1 MYSETQFWNTK
12 YDLAFSL
19 LYNPVNPSTRVM
31 KRFLQQLLSAAIEN
45 GKVGP
50 LDVDQAIKLSGVEE
64 LSDQDRGDLVI
75 WMKTV
80 GERYE
85 GKLSRGQNE
94 ELRRLFELCDDL
106 VNCGRLSAIKDI
118 AALLYQ

>member
-19 LYNPVNPSTRVM
+19 LYNPANSVTRAM
-31 KRFLQQLLSAAIEN
+31 QQFLRQLIGAAIEN
-45 GKVGP
+45 GRVEP
-50 LDVDQAIKLSGVEE
+50 RDVDHAIKLSGMEE
-64 LSDQDRGDLVI
+64 LSDQDKEDVLI
-75 WMKTV
+75 WMRTV
-80 GERYE
+80 GERYV
-85 GKLSRGQNE
+85 GKLSRDQNR